1 MIKKNKRE
9 EEEATAE
16 NIDQFLKQNKSRE
29 EKQIEI
35 EYIQKVNSV
44 YYNFE
49 KYYERS
55 DRK

>member
-35 EYIQKVNSV
+35 EYI
-44 YYNFE
+44 
-49 KYYERS
+49 
-55 DRK
+55 